1 MIYNISNFIIVQ
13 DLNGD
18 EKLVYSTLSTSMIV
32 LQRNIYMKMYFCLK
46 DLMNMMIYAKS

>member
-32 LQRNIYMKMYFCLK
+32 LQRNIYEDVFLLK